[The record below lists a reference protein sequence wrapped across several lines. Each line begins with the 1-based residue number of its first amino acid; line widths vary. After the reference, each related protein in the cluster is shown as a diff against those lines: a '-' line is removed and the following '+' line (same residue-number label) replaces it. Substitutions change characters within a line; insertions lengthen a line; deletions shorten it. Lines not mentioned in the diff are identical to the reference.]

1 MDITAVL
8 CCFSTRYTPRLSSIR
23 YHLCNTEI
31 PYIIN
36 LLVYQLHIHSR
47 QPTPV
52 TKAWTNHAAC
62 APCTATRHCYGHW
75 GERWRSSCYSER
87 ENEEYY
93 GLISRWLS
101 DNWHWGDPFER
112 KRYKVFTSPNTL
124 LDDASPIPVPK
135 TISTVKLGWVA
146 HSAREEVSIF
156 SVHARQS
163 IWNLTT
169 KSDMQGVVRVAEY
182 RDFDVRNSLNDM
194 HHMSVQPVSGPFNQT
209 PFEIIRIE
217 FHE

>member
-1 MDITAVL
+1 MAL
-8 CCFSTRYTPRLSSIR
+8 
-23 YHLCNTEI
+23 
-31 PYIIN
+31 
-36 LLVYQLHIHSR
+36 
-47 QPTPV
+47 
-52 TKAWTNHAAC
+52 
-62 APCTATRHCYGHW
+62 
-75 GERWRSSCYSER
+75 
-87 ENEEYY
+87 
-93 GLISRWLS
+93 
-101 DNWHWGDPFER
+101 GDPFER
-112 KRYKVFTSPNTL
+112 KRYKESIYFKPNTL
-124 LDDASPIPVPK
+124 LDDASPLVIPVPK